1 MLATLAAFESTRL
14 LILFVLLICWFI
26 YKRLP
31 FILTVAIVFIGFFT
45 FFYVDHVNPEKVEHN
60 EVKTIT
66 WTDNYRINGRF
77 IRGFAT
83 SETNQKWYV
92 QLKITDEQHKDY
104 FSNNSLTGMEL
115 QVKADKPIERPMS
128 HKYAFDIEQY
138 IKSNGAIGQILI
150 EEYSIL
156 TKDTGFRIYMAEQ
169 RFKLKQHI
177 QQTFPKTLQAEAEA
191 LLIGSRESMP
201 RDLQDA
207 YLTLGITHLFAISG
221 LHVTLVVM
229 LLYEVMVRIG
239 VRRETANWILILAL
253 PLYGFI
259 AGGAPSVWRAVS
271 VTEILLVSSL
281 TKNRLNISDA
291 FSLSFI
297 LFLLYTPW
305 VVYQTGFQLSYLAA
319 FSLIYSSSLLR
330 LSGNPLVQSFLITA
344 ICQLMVYPLLIYQ
357 FYEISLSSFLAN
369 LVFVPLFSFVILPIN
384 LFLLPLTFLSPI
396 ICNIF
401 FRIYE
406 PLRIWLDDF
415 IIFLGALPFQMW
427 NPGQPKLWYVV
438 LAYISIF
445 SFFIL
450 IENKPKVLLALCILL
465 FPMLILQIVP
475 YYDSNTRITYLNVGQ
490 GDSILIEMPLREK
503 VILIDTGGLLRF
515 DQEGWMENDNV
526 YEIGRQVVVPFLKG
540 RGISKIDVM
549 ILSHA
554 DADHMEGAEEILQ
567 AIRVGEVHITPGS
580 YNESVMQDLREEI
593 NKQRISVLEKGEGEV
608 IESSFYQLTYLYPS
622 DSNYEGND
630 DSLVLSMENDYF
642 KGLFIGDLESRGE
655 YMLATHYSE
664 QIKGQT
670 ILKLGHHGS
679 KTSSTQIF
687 LEMAHPRYA
696 IVSAGLNN
704 RYGHPHPEV
713 VERLRLMGIPYF
725 QTGKDGSIEV
735 IITKKGEV
743 TILPH

>member
-14 LILFVLLICWFI
+14 LFLFVLLFCWFI
-26 YKRLP
+26 YKQISFL
-31 FILTVAIVFIGFFT
+31 FTVTTIMIGIVT
-45 FFYVDHVNPEKVEHN
+45 FYYVDYVNPEKMEHK
-60 EVKTIT
+60 EVTTIT
-66 WTDNYRINGRF
+66 WTDNYRINGQF

-92 QLKITDEQHKDY
+92 QLKLSNEQHKDY
-104 FSNNSLTGMEL
+104 FTNTSLSGLVL
-115 QVKADKPIERPMS
+115 QVRAEKPIERPKS
-128 HKYAFDIEQY
+128 HKYAFDLQQY
-138 IKSNGAIGQILI
+138 IKSNGAIGQILV
-150 EEYSIL
+150 EEYIISKKN
-156 TKDTGFRIYMAEQ
+156 TKFSTYMAQQ

-177 QQTFPKTLQAEAEA
+177 QHTFPETLQAEAEA
-191 LLIGSRESMP
+191 LLIGSRESMSQ
-201 RDLQDA
+201 DLQDA

-221 LHVTLVVM
+221 LHVALVVM
-229 LLYEVMVRIG
+229 LLFEVLVRFG
-239 VRRETANWILILAL
+239 VRRETANWFLIIAL

-291 FSLSFI
+291 FSLSFL

-319 FSLIYSSSLLR
+319 FSLINSSSLLK
-330 LSGNPLVQSFLITA
+330 LSSNPFVQSFLVTA

-369 LVFVPLFSFVILPIN
+369 LLFVPLFSFVILPIN
-384 LFLLPLTFLSPI
+384 LFLLPMTFLFPI
-396 ICNIF
+396 ISDIF

-415 IIFLGALPFQMW
+415 IIFLGTLPFQMW
-427 NPGQPKLWYVV
+427 NPGQPELWFVA

-450 IENKPKVLLALCILL
+450 IETKTKVLLALVILL
-465 FPMLILQIVP
+465 LPMVILQTIP
-475 YYDSNTRITYLNVGQ
+475 YNNSDTTITYLNVGQ
-490 GDSILIEMPLREK
+490 GDSIVIEMPHREK
-503 VILIDTGGLLRF
+503 VILIDTGGVLRF
-515 DQEGWMENDNV
+515 NQDDWMESANV
-526 YEIGRQVVVPFLKG
+526 YEVGRQVVVPFLKG
-540 RGISKIDVM
+540 RGISQIDIM
-549 ILSHA
+549 ILTHA

-580 YNESVMQDLREEI
+580 YNENVMQDFREEI
-593 NKQRISVLEKGEGEV
+593 NEQRIPVLEKGSGEM
-608 IESSFYQLTYLYPS
+608 IESNYYQLTYLYPS

-630 DSLVLSMENDYF
+630 DSLVLLMESLYF
-642 KGLFIGDLESRGE
+642 KGLFIGDLESKGE
-655 YMLATHYSE
+655 QILATEYSE
-664 QIKGQT
+664 QIEGQT

-679 KTSSTQIF
+679 KTSSTQLF
-687 LEMAHPRYA
+687 LERTNPKFA

-713 VERLRLMGIPYF
+713 VERLNKLDIPFF

-735 IITKKGEV
+735 IITKNGEV